1 MAAPAH
7 ITLGD
12 LSGDWV
18 MNRQLSDS
26 TEPMLSLQGIPK
38 AMRTILNM
46 ATMTLHISQ
55 YTGEDNNTHIDV
67 QNTVTGGINAT
78 AEYRTLDWTERSQ
91 KNAILYE
98 NSLLES
104 FTLAV
109 PQRYHNKIYE
119 KRQTDIIVVEKSR
132 AGRDGLISIK
142 SRIGS

>member
-18 MNRQLSDS
+18 LNRDLSDS
-26 TEPMLSLQGIPK
+26 TEPMLTLQGIPK
-38 AMRTILNM
+38 AMRKILNI

-91 KNAILYE
+91 KNAILYAKSLSE
-98 NSLLES
+98 NLH
-104 FTLAV
+104 TGCI
-109 PQRYHNKIYE
+109 QR
-119 KRQTDIIVVEKSR
+119 
-132 AGRDGLISIK
+132 
-142 SRIGS
+142 